1 MFKKQKLILEKNK
14 KVLEENNK
22 VLENIQKEKEELLE
36 IKRMLED
43 NSEKVN
49 ITNVFL
55 LNRNGHYNFVELKSE
70 KIQGPTNRSRGKIVV
85 GYHSELIDIFSRVII
100 YEKNSVK
107 PIQSEEYMADRYGD
121 CYIAYLYPVTM
132 VDKNLLKYVDN
143 MVPKIVLQRLFYKV
157 NNIDITNNKKILS
170 KNK

>member
-107 PIQSEEYMADRYGD
+107 PIQSEEYISDRYGT
-121 CYIAYLYPVTM
+121 YKAYLHPVTS

-143 MVPKIVLQRLFYKV
+143 MVPIVELQRLFYKL
-157 NNIDITNNKKILS
+157 NKIDVKVLKKD
-170 KNK
+170 K